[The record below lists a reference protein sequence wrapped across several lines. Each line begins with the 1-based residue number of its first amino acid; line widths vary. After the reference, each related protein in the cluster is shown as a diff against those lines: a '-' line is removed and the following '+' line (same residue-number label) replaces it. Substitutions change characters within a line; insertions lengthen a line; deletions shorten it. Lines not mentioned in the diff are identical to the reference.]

1 MASFFYPYKKVGFC
15 VLDKKISPRFQRDF
29 PYKIVYSTVLDSK
42 SADIKAKTNIFLSS
56 TQKCMDIKNLT
67 ISMAVE
73 VNIPHLIVSDAAQ
86 FSTLP

>member
-42 SADIKAKTNIFLSS
+42 SADIKAKTDIFLSN
-56 TQKCMDIKNLT
+56 TQKCMDIKKPLPYLDSN
-67 ISMAVE
+67 SSVE
-73 VNIPHLIVSDAAQ
+73 Q
-86 FSTLP
+86 LPGGH